1 MNPEDAEEYT
11 QALGQVVSGGW
22 RQIALGERLGVPAAL
37 GLSTREWVDQRLG
50 GYVRMSIPERREA
63 VAELAAEGLKQREI
77 ADVLGVGVATVNRD
91 LDPVPDETKAPEV
104 GSNDEVGGTSAKASV
119 PFGTTGPEV
128 GDESDGIADPLT
140 LPERQDEADAILAEI
155 DREIAEEPISAPELP
170 KAVGAHV
177 GRNSGDNEWYT
188 PTEYIEAARTVME
201 AIDLDPASSEVANER
216 VGAALFY
223 SEADD
228 GLAQPWKGRVWM
240 NPPYAQPLCADFCAR
255 LARSY
260 TAGDVTEAVVLVNN
274 ATETVW
280 FQSLAA
286 VASGM
291 CFPRGRVK
299 FWHPDK
305 ESMPLQGQAVIYL
318 GDRVAEFKSA
328 FLRFGFVAAL

>member
-1 MNPEDAEEYT
+1 MNTEDAEEYT
-11 QALGQVVSGGW
+11 QALGQVVAGGY
-22 RQIALGERLGVPAAL
+22 RQVALGERLGVPAAL
-37 GLSTREWVDQRLG
+37 GLTTREWVEQRLG

-63 VAELAAEGLKQREI
+63 VAELESEGMSTREI
-77 ADVLGVGVATVNRD
+77 ADVLGVNQSTVVRD
-91 LDPVPDETKAPEV
+91 ASASKEPAARTEPEV
-104 GSNDEVGGTSAKASV
+104 EPPSFVTGDASAS
-119 PFGTTGPEV
+119 PEP
-128 GDESDGIADPLT
+128 EAPS
-140 LPERQDEADAILAEI
+140 LPEGQEQADAILAEI
-155 DREIAEEPISAPELP
+155 DRQIANEPEPAPEPP
-170 KAVGAHV
+170 KPTGAHV
-177 GRNSGDNEWYT
+177 GNNSGDNEWYT
-188 PTEYIEAARTVME
+188 PTEYFEAARTVMG
-201 AIDLDPASSEVANER
+201 AIDLDPASSAIANER
-216 VGAALFY
+216 VGAAMFY
-223 SEADD
+223 TEQDN

-318 GDRVAEFKSA
+318 GGNVAEFKTG